1 MNNIVLNIPY
11 SSTELPQ
18 YFWDNACLAKELI
31 DQFNIHQT
39 NTFIDR
45 VFGKNTFPKIIAPYS
60 KLYADIL
67 NTSHFVD
74 TNNYDF
80 ILTKTNKGRVIIKP
94 TSEYKQV
101 VLNEYYKPLH
111 NRIEQSVSKLCSKGK
126 TILIDCHSHTQRD
139 FKVSEEPIDICI
151 SSSSKYSN
159 SAINNY
165 IVKYFKQNGYSV
177 DLNQTFAD
185 AFVPQGF
192 ANAKNPN
199 LSIVRISINESL
211 YLSLGQTNQN
221 FKKVQK
227 DVQNLLKQLK
237 IADF

>member
-11 SSTELPQ
+11 SSTEFPQ
-18 YFWDNACLAKELI
+18 HFWDNVCLSHELI

-67 NTSHFVD
+67 NTNHFVD
-74 TNNYDF
+74 EKNYDF
-80 ILTKTNKGRVIIKP
+80 ILTKTNKGRIFIKP
-94 TSEYKQV
+94 SNEYKQV

-111 NRIEQSVSKLCSKGK
+111 NRIEQSLTKLCSKGN
-126 TILIDCHSHTQRD
+126 TIFIDCHSHTQRD
-139 FKVSEEPIDICI
+139 FSATQNPIDICI
-151 SSSSKYSN
+151 STSEKYSN
-159 SAINNY
+159 SKLNTFIFN
-165 IVKYFKQNGYSV
+165 YFKQNGYSV
-177 DLNQTFAD
+177 DLNKTFSQ
-185 AFVPQGF
+185 AFVPQSF
-192 ANAKNPN
+192 SITKNNN
-199 LSIVRISINESL
+199 LSIVRISVNESL
-211 YLSLGQTNQN
+211 YLSLGQANQN

-227 DVQNLLKQLK
+227 DIQNLLKQIK